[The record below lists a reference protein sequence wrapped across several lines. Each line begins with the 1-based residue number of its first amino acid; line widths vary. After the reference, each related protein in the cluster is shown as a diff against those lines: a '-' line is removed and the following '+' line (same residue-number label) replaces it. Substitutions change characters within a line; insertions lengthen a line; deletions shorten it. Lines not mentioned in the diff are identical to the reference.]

1 MSKPIEVTDITFN
14 NTVLQA
20 DKPILVDFGAV
31 WCPPCEKLGPEL
43 DALAQE
49 LDGQLVIT
57 KLDVDA
63 NPETAM
69 TYGVMG
75 LPTLLLFKAGEPVD
89 RIVGFQPK
97 ERLLRRLRPQLS

>member
-1 MSKPIEVTDITFN
+1 MSKPIEVTDVAFN

-20 DKPILVDFGAV
+20 DKPTLVDFSAV

-63 NPETAM
+63 NPQTAM

-97 ERLLRRLRPQLS
+97 ERLLRRLQPQLS